1 MDLDRRIAELFQE
14 EDLAREMARRLIRL
28 AQQSP
33 DVVSAER
40 EGLLSFLR
48 GPMERHI
55 RCEESAIFPRLER
68 HGLAEEVQVARKHHA
83 ALREATDALANTPP
97 DGAIESIVVNIAR
110 LLLHHTNFEGD
121 YIYPELTH
129 EAWRELMRETAN
141 DSTCGRPESSTGMFP
156 PT

>member
-1 MDLDRRIAELFQE
+1 MIAELFQE

-28 AQQSP
+28 AQQSS
-33 DVVSAER
+33 DAVSAER

-55 RCEESAIFPRLER
+55 RYEESVIFPRFER

-83 ALREATDALANTPP
+83 ALREAADALEQTPP
-97 DGAIESIVVNIAR
+97 DGAIASIVVNIAR

-121 YIYPELTH
+121 YIYPELTVD
-129 EAWRELMRETAN
+129 AWRDLMKETAH
-141 DSTCGRPESSTGMFP
+141 DSACGRPETSTGMFP
-156 PT
+156 TT